1 MTKIAKRI
9 VDRKDHATV
18 LFSLAKKLRFA
29 AMVPAY
35 APVARPIEPTSP
47 NRAVVALFC

>member
-1 MTKIAKRI
+1 MLFPPFEIAKRI

-18 LFSLAKKLRFA
+18 LSPLAKKLRFD

-35 APVARPIEPTSP
+35 APAARKPGTNTRPT
-47 NRAVVALFC
+47 ALT